1 MGIYPAAAQTLV
13 GMMDDGSGCLMYSTE
28 KQSCAVARMLVWIF
42 VRGNGSLLNHNYLY
56 FVCLYM
62 CVCVCFCNSF
72 TFIRDKYISLV
83 LLHTNCI
90 YTVQKIILA
99 INVSSFYATFLS
111 HDLIVT
117 FIHRVGLEINMH
129 LFSFLLA

>member
-1 MGIYPAAAQTLV
+1 MQTLV

-28 KQSCAVARMLVWIF
+28 KQSCAAAVACVDFCKRQWFRSKPQLSV
-42 VRGNGSLLNHNYLY
+42 V
-56 FVCLYM
+56 

-90 YTVQKIILA
+90 YIVQKRMLA
-99 INVSSFYATFLS
+99 ITVSSMFYATFLS
-111 HDLIVT
+111 QDLIMT
-117 FIHRVGLEINMH
+117 FIHHVGLEINMDTFFV
-129 LFSFLLA
+129 LFFGYTFL